1 MKRIALTGLKP
12 TGSPHIGNYLGMIK
26 PALELVH
33 DFQALYFIPDYHA
46 LTTVRDREQLSSL
59 IYESSAAW
67 LALVLLCQL
76 AVLRLRRRDERLPLR
91 GLRGVVYLA
100 LFRINPHETTLHC

>member
-67 LALVLLCQL
+67 LALVLSTWTKLNLYFSPQL
-76 AVLRLRRRDERLPLR
+76 FGPQSVTS
-91 GLRGVVYLA
+91 VV
-100 LFRINPHETTLHC
+100 